1 MEITKQVSIR
11 STPGYERA
19 DDMAKHKDNPG
30 SSAVATAPAREP
42 SSLAGLGQ
50 AATPEQVGAE
60 LAKMFQVRRSEVAI
74 LRVENNLLKFLFPE
88 ELKTAGTIPVSSSSA
103 VAAHTATTKKVEL
116 YNNFTRVKHVS
127 IFETVK
133 LSNPENSEEPQ
144 AAVIQKL
151 MSAPVLGPEG
161 SVLGVVQ
168 VSRKGYDLQTSGP
181 DFTLD
186 DLQRLESAS
195 VSLAKVGFLQKKS

>member
-1 MEITKQVSIR
+1 M
-11 STPGYERA
+11 P
-19 DDMAKHKDNPG
+19 KHKDNPG
-30 SSAVATAPAREP
+30 AAVAAAPARKQAD
-42 SSLAGLGQ
+42 LQNLGEN
-50 AATPEQVGAE
+50 AAPEQVGEA
-60 LAKMFQVRRSEVAI
+60 LAKMFRVSRKEVAI

-127 IFETVK
+127 IFETIK
-133 LSNPENSEEPQ
+133 LGNPENSEEPQ

-151 MSAPVLGPEG
+151 MSAPVLNAE
-161 SVLGVVQ
+161 SYVLGVIQ
-168 VSRKGYDLQTSGP
+168 VSRKGYDLQSAGP

-186 DLQRLESAS
+186 DLQRLEAAAA
-195 VSLAKVGFLQKKS
+195 SLAKIGFLQKKS